1 MSRTVNDENGAVGYA
16 NFENLRIIRDFKSLM
31 PIALD
36 FCGKEQCDAS
46 FGYGPA
52 TRPVY
57 ILHVIESGRGRLEKN
72 GMTWELEAGQAFLI
86 YPGEENYY
94 EADQKNPWFY
104 RWIGFHGVHVEAM
117 MKRIGFTR
125 ENPVTS
131 MEPSCARAVCRHMQV
146 MLEKYSLTY
155 VNELVRMSELYAM
168 LALLSGRDGAE
179 EEQEHE
185 EEALPAEVELNRQY
199 VEAAVNLLIG
209 SYQTQIRVSE
219 VASAVGISRNYLD
232 EIFKKELGV
241 SPKEFLMKFRIEKAN
256 ALLAST
262 FNPVNVIA
270 AEVGYSDPMTFS
282 KIYRTR
288 MGMSPS
294 QYRALRRRERAS
306 SDG

>member
-1 MSRTVNDENGAVGYA
+1 
-16 NFENLRIIRDFKSLM
+16 
-31 PIALD
+31 
-36 FCGKEQCDAS
+36 
-46 FGYGPA
+46 
-52 TRPVY
+52 
-57 ILHVIESGRGRLEKN
+57 VIESGRGKLVKN
-72 GMTWELEAGQAFLI
+72 GVTWELEAGQAFLI

-117 MKRIGFTR
+117 MKQAGFSR
-125 ENPVTS
+125 ENPVTTL
-131 MEPSCARAVCRHMQV
+131 EPACARAVCRHLQV
-146 MLEKYSLTY
+146 MLEKYNLTY
-155 VNELVRMSELYAM
+155 VNELVRMSELYAV
-168 LALLSGRDGAE
+168 LALLSGHDEGEE
-179 EEQEHE
+179 EEQEGEHE
-185 EEALPAEVELNRQY
+185 EENFPGEKELNRQY
-199 VEAAVNLLIG
+199 VETAVNLLIG

-294 QYRALRRRERAS
+294 QYRALRRMERAP